1 MVKLESPKKDRRS
14 PRIDFNLEVRIKGRQ
29 GLETVENF
37 SLAGFFIR
45 MEDPSQFEVG
55 DELDL
60 TMKFPTEKKPVEVRA
75 RVAHVTHKGLGVA
88 FIDLP
93 PKVAMTIEY
102 CFNVF
107 KHTLPLPGK

>member
-1 MVKLESPKKDRRS
+1 MKAESSKEDRRN
-14 PRIDFNLEVRIKGRQ
+14 PRIDLHLEVRIKGRHR
-29 GLETVENF
+29 LETIENF
-37 SLAGFFIR
+37 SLNGLFVHT
-45 MEDPSQFEVG
+45 ENPLQFKIG
-55 DELDL
+55 DKLDL
-60 TMKFPTEKKPVEVRA
+60 SIKFPTEKRPVEVKA
-75 RVAHVTHKGLGVA
+75 RVIHISQEGVGVE